1 MRVRIDSRSVA
12 GAVVRNA
19 AAYAIAA
26 AIIWY
31 EVRGFDLHE
40 LLRAIAS
47 ANLVWL
53 VPATLV
59 SFGVWFL
66 GENLLFS
73 RLFSYFHEQ
82 TGYKELLPATAT
94 AYFLQLVNTLASGG
108 ALVLFLHRRKGA
120 SWTGAA
126 FTMLFVSFIDG
137 FVLSTLTI
145 ISCLLFPGS
154 PMRNFMPY
162 AAGALIF
169 LLAVAAWW
177 LWRRPKN
184 RYELW
189 LRERPSLVSFRLANP
204 RIYFTLALIRLG
216 IFIPQAF
223 TYYFGMKAFHLRVPL
238 SLVCAVT
245 PAIVA
250 AGGTPLTP
258 VGIGPLQ
265 AVAIEV
271 FRGHAS
277 EARVLAAYLV
287 MGAALMIYRL
297 PLGVSAAGAYSRAVL
312 DEPRPDAISAR

>member
-1 MRVRIDSRSVA
+1 MRIGSTSLA
-12 GAVVRNA
+12 GTLVRNA
-19 AAYAIAA
+19 AAYGIAA

-31 EVRGFDLHE
+31 EVRGLDLHE
-40 LLRAIAS
+40 LLRIIGS

-53 VPATLV
+53 VPATLI
-59 SFGVWFL
+59 SFAVWFL

-73 RLFSYFHEQ
+73 RLFSYFHAQ

-137 FVLSTLTI
+137 FVLSSLTI
-145 ISCLLFPGS
+145 ISGILFPAS

-162 AAGALIF
+162 AVSALVF

-184 RYELW
+184 RFELW
-189 LRERPSLVSFRLANP
+189 LRERPSLASFRLATP

-223 TYYFGMKAFHLRVPL
+223 TYYFGMKAFHMRVPL

-265 AVAIEV
+265 AVAMEV

-277 EARVLAAYLV
+277 EARVLAAYLA
-287 MGAALMIYRL
+287 MGAALMVYRL
-297 PLGVSAAGAYSRAVL
+297 PLGVSAAGAYTRAVL
-312 DEPRPDAISAR
+312 DEGGTGAIGE

>member
-1 MRVRIDSRSVA
+1 MRFASTSLA
-12 GAVVRNA
+12 GMLLRNA
-19 AAYAIAA
+19 AAYGIAA

-31 EVRGFDLHE
+31 EVRGLDLHE
-40 LLRAIAS
+40 LLRIIGS

-53 VPATLV
+53 VPATLI
-59 SFGVWFL
+59 SFAVWFL

-73 RLFSYFHEQ
+73 RLFSYFHAH

-137 FVLSTLTI
+137 FVLSSLTI
-145 ISCLLFPGS
+145 ISGILFPAS

-162 AAGALIF
+162 AASALVF

-184 RYELW
+184 RFELW
-189 LRERPSLVSFRLANP
+189 LRERPSLASFRLATP
-204 RIYFTLALIRLG
+204 RIYLTLALIRLG

-223 TYYFGMKAFHLRVPL
+223 TYYFGMKAFHMRVPL

-265 AVAIEV
+265 AVAMEV

-277 EARVLAAYLV
+277 EARVLAAYLA
-287 MGAALMIYRL
+287 MGAALMVYRL
-297 PLGVSAAGAYSRAVL
+297 PLGVSAAGAYTRAVL
-312 DEPRPDAISAR
+312 DEAGTSAIAAE